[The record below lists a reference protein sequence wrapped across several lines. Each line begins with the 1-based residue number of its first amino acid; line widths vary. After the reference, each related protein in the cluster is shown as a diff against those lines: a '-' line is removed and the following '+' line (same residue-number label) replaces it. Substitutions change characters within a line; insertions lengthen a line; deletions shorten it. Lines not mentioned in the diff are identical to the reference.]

1 MASYLSLNADEAYKL
16 GGKYNGE
23 TGSNR
28 HKVITYDQVGGPW
41 FSQHGVTYRNTTG
54 FSGSTRVMAKAD
66 VYQTTQQQQQAT
78 TFNTLSLPAA
88 SREVTQGRYAMAG
101 PLIGDTTGGN
111 YEDYFLFHIEPLF
124 DDQQGNSVP
133 NPYYTG
139 EITTYGEF
147 SYGGITLNYTETQ
160 PASVESFGV
169 ENGTPMS
176 RGFQTPNTANTVR
189 VSNFLRI
196 SLGGLSYLNGGLNMI
211 KGKKFGFICGNNPA
225 SVAYVAKQIS
235 YPSNTQYFHV
245 GTGVTNGSGFVSATS
260 TQYTKVTFGDIEIA
274 IPPQSALERAGFNGE
289 GFMIKFRADATFNDY
304 GYELLPIIYTRND
317 TTYYAIIYIEY

>member
-78 TFNTLSLPAA
+78 TFNTLVLPAA

-111 YEDYFLFHIEPLF
+111 YEDNFRFHIEPLF

-139 EITTYGEF
+139 EITTQGEF
-147 SYGGITLNYTETQ
+147 NYGGIYLIYTETE
-160 PASVESFGV
+160 PAGLESFSV
-169 ENGTPMS
+169 ENGTPCT
-176 RGFQTPNTANTVR
+176 RGYRTPLTGDTIR

-196 SLGGLSYLNGGLNMI
+196 RLGGLPYSDGLNMI
-211 KGKKFGFICGNNPA
+211 KGKKFGFVCGNNPA
-225 SVAYVAKQIS
+225 SVAYVAQQAS

-245 GTGVTNGSGFVSATS
+245 GTGVTHGGFVSATS

-274 IPPQSALERAGFNGE
+274 IPPQSALERAGFNGD
-289 GFMIKFRADATFNDY
+289 GFMIKFKSNATFNDY
-304 GYELLPIIYTRND
+304 GYEVLPIIYTVSN

>member
-28 HKVITYDQVGGPW
+28 HKVITYSEVGGPW
-41 FSQHGVTYRNTTG
+41 FSQHGVTYRNITS
-54 FSGSTRVMAKAD
+54 FSGGTRVMAKAD
-66 VYQTTQQQQQAT
+66 VYLTTQQQQQAT
-78 TFNTLSLPAA
+78 TFNTLVLPAA

-111 YEDYFLFHIEPLF
+111 YEDIFPFHVGPLF
-124 DDQQGNSVP
+124 DDQQGNTVP

-139 EITTYGEF
+139 EITTYGDF
-147 SYGGITLNYTETQ
+147 SYGGITFTYTETQ
-160 PASVESFGV
+160 PSSVESFGV
-169 ENGTPMS
+169 ENGVAALHGYMA
-176 RGFQTPNTANTVR
+176 PNTSNTVR

-196 SLGGLSYLNGGLNMI
+196 SLGGLSYSNGGLDMI
-211 KGKKFGFICGNNPA
+211 KGKKFGIICGLNPA
-225 SVAYVAKQIS
+225 SVAYVAMQGS

-245 GTGVTNGSGFVSATS
+245 GTGVTHGGFVSATS
-260 TQYTKVTFGDIEIA
+260 TQYTKVTFGDIEIV
-274 IPPQSALERAGFNGE
+274 IPPQSALERAGFNSD
-289 GFMIKFRADATFNDY
+289 GFMIKFKSNATFNDF
-304 GYELLPIIYTRND
+304 GYEVLPIIYTVSN